1 MTCGEQV
8 AWLEAM
14 QSISMA
20 MGGGPLAV
28 LGRCCNRGDWK
39 PEYDGEKLHV
49 SRPHELKFALPSE
62 VRHSIELL
70 QANKHACARTHANR
84 THMKGGPQQSGR
96 VDDSRS
102 YFVIHATDGR
112 EKVF

>member
-1 MTCGEQV
+1 VLALEPYEILTCGEKV
-8 AWLEAM
+8 AWLDAM

-49 SRPHELKFALPSE
+49 SRPQLIATICPDSESKEL
-62 VRHSIELL
+62 
-70 QANKHACARTHANR
+70 
-84 THMKGGPQQSGR
+84 
-96 VDDSRS
+96 
-102 YFVIHATDGR
+102 
-112 EKVF
+112 

>member
-8 AWLEAM
+8 AWLDAM

-28 LGRCCNRGDWK
+28 LGRSCNRGDWK

-49 SRPHELKFALPSE
+49 SRPQLIASIQVSVRE
-62 VRHSIELL
+62 VEGVLT
-70 QANKHACARTHANR
+70 C
-84 THMKGGPQQSGR
+84 M
-96 VDDSRS
+96 RS
-102 YFVIHATDGR
+102 DM
-112 EKVF
+112 

>member
-1 MTCGEQV
+1 MLALEPYEMTCGEQV

-49 SRPHELKFALPSE
+49 SRPPHELIA
-62 VRHSIELL
+62 SI
-70 QANKHACARTHANR
+70 
-84 THMKGGPQQSGR
+84 
-96 VDDSRS
+96 
-102 YFVIHATDGR
+102 ATMRISPLDI
-112 EKVF
+112 

>member
-8 AWLEAM
+8 AWLDAM

-49 SRPHELKFALPSE
+49 SRPQLISIMRVMLSELE
-62 VRHSIELL
+62 GEQTCI
-70 QANKHACARTHANR
+70 
-84 THMKGGPQQSGR
+84 
-96 VDDSRS
+96 RS
-102 YFVIHATDGR
+102 DMQIA
-112 EKVF
+112 

>member
-1 MTCGEQV
+1 MLALEPYEMTCGEQV
-8 AWLEAM
+8 AWLDAM

-49 SRPHELKFALPSE
+49 SRPQLISIMRVMLSELE
-62 VRHSIELL
+62 GEQTCI
-70 QANKHACARTHANR
+70 
-84 THMKGGPQQSGR
+84 
-96 VDDSRS
+96 RS
-102 YFVIHATDGR
+102 DMQIA
-112 EKVF
+112 

>member
-8 AWLEAM
+8 AWLDAM

-28 LGRCCNRGDWK
+28 LGRSCNRGDWK

-49 SRPHELKFALPSE
+49 SRPQLISVGIIASHALQFLQFLNLK
-62 VRHSIELL
+62 
-70 QANKHACARTHANR
+70 ANKHAFARTCKSHEYVGWTAAEWAR
-84 THMKGGPQQSGR
+84 R
-96 VDDSRS
+96 
-102 YFVIHATDGR
+102 
-112 EKVF
+112 

>member
-8 AWLEAM
+8 AWLDAM

-28 LGRCCNRGDWK
+28 LGRSCNRGDWK

-49 SRPHELKFALPSE
+49 SRSRPCVSVREVEGELT
-62 VRHSIELL
+62 
-70 QANKHACARTHANR
+70 C
-84 THMKGGPQQSGR
+84 M
-96 VDDSRS
+96 RS
-102 YFVIHATDGR
+102 DM
-112 EKVF
+112 

>member
-1 MTCGEQV
+1 MLALEPYEMTCGEQV
-8 AWLEAM
+8 AWLDAM

-49 SRPHELKFALPSE
+49 SRPQLISVMLPCM
-62 VRHSIELL
+62 L
-70 QANKHACARTHANR
+70 
-84 THMKGGPQQSGR
+84 R
-96 VDDSRS
+96 VMPCC
-102 YFVIHATDGR
+102 F
-112 EKVF
+112 

>member
-49 SRPHELKFALPSE
+49 SRPHELNAVRSPIRAKFA
-62 VRHSIELL
+62 RSIFEMCS
-70 QANKHACARTHANR
+70 QTCTRSDACKSHAYEGWTAAKWASRY
-84 THMKGGPQQSGR
+84 
-96 VDDSRS
+96 SRS
-102 YFVIHATDGR
+102 YFVIHATDVR
-112 EKVF
+112 V

>member
-49 SRPHELKFALPSE
+49 SRPQLIASMRLS
-62 VRHSIELL
+62 
-70 QANKHACARTHANR
+70 
-84 THMKGGPQQSGR
+84 
-96 VDDSRS
+96 
-102 YFVIHATDGR
+102 
-112 EKVF
+112 